1 MTQVEM
7 GAQQHTYG
15 RPAADAF
22 DLPAAL
28 AARERQA
35 AARRAAGDT
44 GRGAAEDAGSDD
56 LPQVF
61 VPSLDR

>member
-7 GAQQHTYG
+7 GSQQHTYG

-35 AARRAAGDT
+35 AARNAARAPVET
-44 GRGAAEDAGSDD
+44 NDAGSGD
-56 LPQVF
+56 LPQGF
-61 VPSLDR
+61 IPDR